1 MPTGAQRDHSRTITD
16 RMGRPPKGDK
26 ARPVVL
32 SFRATEDERTEI
44 RAASDLVGVEL
55 SELALRGT
63 LREARR
69 VLRQKGKKPVQ

>member
-26 ARPVVL
+26 ARL
-32 SFRATEDERTEI
+32 KIISFRATDEEELEI
-44 RAASDLVGVEL
+44 RAAAEL
-55 SELALRGT
+55 ASKDRGELALRGA

-69 VLRQKGKKPVQ
+69 ILRQKGKKPV